1 MQNVAFCNVVRYTGH
16 YEVVIVFDLI
26 RGSQMKK
33 HRFVALLASALLC
46 ACATQIP
53 KQAFDKKTGESLK
66 SVALVE
72 FPDPNIYS
80 VLGLTQS
87 AYTAPLLLFGAIGGA
102 IMGTANISIAQEQAK
117 RLSEAM
123 KPHQPNAS
131 SNLLAEL
138 EAQLKARGFE
148 VTRIK
153 APEKKTEDD
162 KELSYAEA
170 GVTQDAI
177 LESKI
182 SLAGYRWRD
191 GRLAPLVGV
200 RVRLLA
206 KTGQPALYADLIQ
219 YGDKMNDQFVDIPAD
234 PKYEFSDLDKLYA
247 GGNLA
252 AEGIRAGTKQIAN
265 RIAAD
270 LR

>member
-1 MQNVAFCNVVRYTGH
+1 
-16 YEVVIVFDLI
+16 
-26 RGSQMKK
+26 MKN

-53 KQAFDKKTGESLK
+53 KQAFDRKAGESLK

-72 FPDPNIYS
+72 FPDPKTYN

-102 IMGTANISIAQEQAK
+102 FMGAAEVSIAQERAN

-123 KPHQPNAS
+123 KPYQPNAS

-138 EAQLKARGFE
+138 EVQLKARGFE

-182 SLAGYRWRD
+182 SLVGYRWRD

-206 KTGQPALYADLIQ
+206 KTGKPTLYSDLIQ
-219 YGDKMNDQFVDIPAD
+219 YGDKMNDQFVNILAD
-234 PKYEFSDLDKLYA
+234 PKYEFGDLDKLYA
-247 GGNLA
+247 GGDLA
-252 AEGIRAGTKQIAN
+252 AEGIRAGAKQIAN
-265 RIAAD
+265 RVAAE